1 MKISEEDYIFMLLM
15 GAIFW
20 EMDPTILMTLNQE
33 DFTKNFLILIVL
45 AGNLYVVTRNTKSYR
60 VTTIRYINLS
70 QH

>member
-1 MKISEEDYIFMLLM
+1 MLLM

-20 EMDPTILMTLNQE
+20 EMDPTILMTSNQE

-60 VTTIRYINLS
+60 STATACNVRYLDNDWIILD
-70 QH
+70 